1 MKNSKILMDDG
12 FRPELLEGV
21 RFDGLLEIPL
31 IQKPEQFFI
40 PDKMVPFSKI
50 NREFSKKNAVCFYEM
65 DRVFADVIRNPENYL
80 QEFSGFGAL
89 ISPDVSLYRDQP
101 LSTQIANVYRNRA
114 IGAFYQKKG
123 ISVVPQIR
131 WGDERTY
138 TRLIL
143 PEPVAFLGAEKHSIV
158 SIGTY
163 GCIQGKEN
171 KMHFR
176 NGLYAMLEE
185 LQPEIV
191 LVYGGMPDS
200 IFGEYRDHVRF
211 VQRLDWI
218 SVKRGC

>member
-1 MKNSKILMDDG
+1 M
-12 FRPELLEGV
+12 
-21 RFDGLLEIPL
+21 
-31 IQKPEQFFI
+31 
-40 PDKMVPFSKI
+40 
-50 NREFSKKNAVCFYEM
+50 
-65 DRVFADVIRNPENYL
+65 
-80 QEFSGFGAL
+80 
-89 ISPDVSLYRDQP
+89 YRDQP

-123 ISVVPQIR
+123 IYVVPQIR